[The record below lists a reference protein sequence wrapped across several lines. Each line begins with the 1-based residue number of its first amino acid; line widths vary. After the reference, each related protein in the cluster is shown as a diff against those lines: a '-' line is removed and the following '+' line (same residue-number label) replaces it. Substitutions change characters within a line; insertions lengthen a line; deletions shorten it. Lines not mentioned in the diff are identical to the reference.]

1 MNLTPSFAAPIYS
14 AQQNLQQTTELANEA
29 SSLNNPLTLGYVPS
43 PNPSLVG
50 DGNPIGLSYENLPS
64 YTNLGQQGYT
74 YPGISKTNDTTSL
87 YLNVGETEG
96 KETRKERN
104 TMVASFKRQQDK
116 LPDQLSEYIIIGTLS
131 DKIKKKI
138 AVVECTT
145 PGTKGSKTINDPK
158 MGVVPGNT
166 TCTTCKMTLGICPG
180 HFGLIKLNPTL
191 DEPSYIYHPSF
202 ISDVERILGCVCHDC
217 GTLRVTKEQIEAANL
232 DYLTGYERLRAIS
245 DYCKRAKDL
254 PCPGTNVRKYM
265 EETGQSD
272 IIKCKISPIVESKKK
287 DRENGNLLIKL
298 NGKAGTEKHAKFSII
313 HAYSILDKITDEDK
327 ILLGFGENS
336 HPRDL
341 ILNTILVIP
350 PAYRG
355 ASISIPGTHSQDKIG
370 DQYSQIVRENEKL
383 LGDDGLSKKED
394 YLKTIYQKYSDLL
407 SNTIDKTKSKK
418 NQFSGLMSM
427 LRTKKGIFRSIA
439 LGKRVDFTARSV
451 IGPNPDLS
459 VEEVGIPI
467 IWRKYLSVPVVV
479 TFFNKK
485 ALTMKLKSGI
495 VTSVRRSGAGYN
507 TRITSKNQYTF
518 KLSIGDTCN
527 RWLENGDYVT
537 LNRQPSIHKRSIMGM
552 IVKLVDSL
560 NIQLNPSY
568 VTPFNADFD
577 GDEMNIHVPQT
588 PEARTELM
596 VVMSLK
602 HCLLDE
608 QANLP
613 MMGLIMSDITSAYL
627 LTLLNPVIEP
637 KTRIAAMSM
646 IKEKEQLSTLDA
658 RLNEENIRKYS
669 GYGYFSMILPE
680 RLDYSKGGVIIRN
693 GVLVSGVITKKHI
706 GKSGNSIFQVVEKDF
721 GSDRAVRLLD
731 DMSKILNRFLSA
743 YGFSIGLESCTSTD
757 SRVMEI
763 KESQLAIM
771 KDLVMLFGTRLEDP
785 DEEMRRKR
793 EIIALLDKPKQMSM
807 KILTDTFGILNA
819 QAIMI
824 ISGAKAGPFNAAQM
838 SVMLGQVYK
847 EGEIFMPSITNQSR
861 SLPVFQPHDP
871 SPEAFGFIPRSF
883 NEGLKPSHM
892 YFHASGTREN
902 LADTALKTANVG
914 KLSRDMNFAIGDYKI
929 MYDGTVR
936 DSQNNIIQF
945 IYGDDGFNPAHLES
959 LNINGD
965 NVAFFINLTRI
976 IRSLNQKYGYSEF
989 QQYELPQSMIDL
1001 IEKSKPL
1008 YVQPSDQQQIKVLLQ
1023 HEGLSSVRDFINK
1036 YVKNI
1041 ATSGTLLINY
1051 ERDNQT
1057 DSFLYN
1063 QISGD
1068 YYKLQNEM
1076 IDTYFSFTKEY
1087 LGRRTHKYLHLGNE
1101 SFAKAFAQDTYDE
1114 NNIFH
1119 LDDPIRSFDGQDLKF
1134 NDNMF
1139 NFVSAIDFIN
1149 HYGDIGKVLNEIKR
1163 VLIPGG
1169 YLLIKEFDVQTDI
1182 DRLYADVDHM
1192 ILYQLQGKYDELL
1205 YKYVGNYQPKNTLSK
1220 FLNELGFNIISV
1232 QIIDDDKSKSYLA
1245 LYKLTKN

>member
-14 AQQNLQQTTELANEA
+14 GAQPLQQTTQLENEA

-50 DGNPIGLSYENLPS
+50 NGNPIGLSYQNLPS

-74 YPGISKTNDTTSL
+74 YPGISKTNDTTSF

-245 DYCKRAKDL
+245 DYCKRAKGL

-265 EETGQSD
+265 AETGQSD
-272 IIKCKISPIVESKKK
+272 IIKCKVSPILETKKK
-287 DRENGNLLIKL
+287 DRENGNLMIKL
-298 NGKAGTEKHAKFSII
+298 QKGKAVRYAKFSII

-407 SNTIDKTKSKK
+407 SNTIDKTKSRK

-467 IWRKYLSVPVVV
+467 TWRKYLSIPVVV

-485 ALTMKLKSGI
+485 SLTIKLKSGL

-568 VTPFNADFD
+568 TTPFNADFD

-596 VVMSLK
+596 VVMALK

-646 IKEKEQLSTLDA
+646 IKQTDQLSTLDA
-658 RLNEENIRKYS
+658 RLNEENIRKFS

-680 RLDYSKGGVIIRN
+680 TLYYNKGGVIIRN

-731 DMSKILNRFLSA
+731 DMSKILNRFLSS

-807 KILTDTFGILNA
+807 KILTDTFGMLNA

-861 SLPVFQPHDP
+861 ALPVFQPHDP

-892 YFHASGTREN
+892 YFHAAGTREN

-965 NVAFFINLTRI
+965 NLAFFINLTRV

-989 QQYELPQSMIDL
+989 QQYQPPQSMIDL
-1001 IEKSKPL
+1001 ISQSKPL
-1008 YVQPSDQQQIKVLLQ
+1008 YVPPSDQQQINVLLQ
-1023 HEGLSSVRDFINK
+1023 NDGLPSVRTFINK
-1036 YVKNI
+1036 YVNNI
-1041 ATSGTLLINY
+1041 ATSDTLLINY
-1051 ERDNQT
+1051 QQDSQLYDN
-1057 DSFLYN
+1057 
-1063 QISGD
+1063 ISAN
-1068 YYKLQNEM
+1068 YLELQNKM
-1076 IDTYFSFTKEY
+1076 IDDYIDFTKGY
-1087 LGRRTHKYLHLGNE
+1087 AYFRNRKYLHLGNK
-1101 SFAKAFAQDTYDE
+1101 SFAENFGSEKKYLNYD
-1114 NNIFH
+1114 IFS
-1119 LDDPIRSFDGQDLKF
+1119 LDDPDRSFDGQSLNF

-1139 NFVSAIDFIN
+1139 YFVSAIDFIN
-1149 HYGDIGKVLNEIKR
+1149 HYGNIVPVLNEITR
-1163 VLIPGG
+1163 VLDTGG
-1169 YLLIKEFDVQTDI
+1169 YLLIKEFDVNTDI

-1192 ILYQLQGKYDELL
+1192 LLYHLAGKYNDLVDQ
-1205 YKYVGNYQPKNTLSK
+1205 YVGNYQPKNTLSK
-1220 FLNELGFNIISV
+1220 LLQELGFTRIKEKNI
-1232 QIIDDDKSKSYLA
+1232 DDKSKSYLA
-1245 LYKLTKN
+1245 LYQLTK